1 VRALL
6 YADQAKADLREIK
19 RGSTEQWGVE
29 RTRRYMDDISRRA
42 RALRQTPLMG
52 RVREEIGA
60 RARSI
65 VSGRH
70 VIFYEVHPEFI
81 LVTAVVHG
89 SMDLEARLSGDT

>member
-1 VRALL
+1 MRTLVYAKRAKTDLS
-6 YADQAKADLREIK
+6 DLR
-19 RGSTEQWGVE
+19 RDSTEQWGVE
-29 RTRRYMDDISRRA
+29 RTRRYMADISRRA

-52 RVREEIGA
+52 RAREEIGEG
-60 RARSI
+60 ARSI

-70 VIFYEVHPEFI
+70 VIFYEVHPEII